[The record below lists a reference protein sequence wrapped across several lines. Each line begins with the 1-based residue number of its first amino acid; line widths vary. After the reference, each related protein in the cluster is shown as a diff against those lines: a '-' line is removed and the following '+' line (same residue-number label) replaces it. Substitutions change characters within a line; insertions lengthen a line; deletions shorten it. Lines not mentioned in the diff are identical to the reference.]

1 MGYSFCKKK
10 VVFFSFLALLG
21 LAATGYGLYQNYKEK
36 KA

>member
-1 MGYSFCKKK
+1 MGDFICKKK

-21 LAATGYGLYQNYKEK
+21 LSATAYGLYKNYKEK